1 MRRSH
6 LGSLQPLG
14 RRKELEIELS
24 QVDHD
29 AIIHV
34 LVMKPKETQATAAHW
49 GFLVGKHMDVLGLEG
64 RVMSPNSRERAWEL
78 CVQDSLQPHPM
89 HFFSW
94 LVLSCIL
101 GNKTEMFKYY
111 AFPGL
116 FQQIFEPELILGTPE
131 SVADRSKVQ
140 VGWGPHL
147 QLK

>member
-24 QVDHD
+24 QVAHD

-49 GFLVGKHMDVLGLEG
+49 GFLVGEHMDVLGLEG

-89 HFFSW
+89 HFFIW

-101 GNKTEMFKYY
+101 GSKTEMFKYY
-111 AFPGL
+111 AFLGSVSCSSKFL
-116 FQQIFEPELILGTPE
+116 SLSGSWEPLNL
-131 SVADRSKVQ
+131 
-140 VGWGPHL
+140 
-147 QLK
+147 